1 MKELTAKQLRN
12 KVVNELWSYGN
23 LPKNIQEFMGDE
35 VAFMIEIID
44 TKVKE
49 QLALSRVVGK
59 SEQLVCDCGNKLTD
73 KEIYF
78 GQCLQCD
85 KNIEEAN

>member
-12 KVVNELWSYGN
+12 EVVNKLWTYGN

-35 VAFMIEIID
+35 VAFMLEIID

-49 QLALSRVVGK
+49 QLT
-59 SEQLVCDCGNKLTD
+59 LTD
-73 KEIYF
+73 VVNCNHDFQRVERGGEF
-78 GQCLQCD
+78 EGNQCHCGEWEDLT
-85 KNIEEAN
+85 